1 MDDWVGSMTRW
12 RASDKLLPF
21 TWQGMGRPAQG
32 RNGCC
37 NETKSNKS
45 NQRYLLSLH
54 EKINVNGSDISNKL
68 LNKKILAIKSDR
80 ILYII

>member
-1 MDDWVGSMTRW
+1 MTRW
-12 RASDKLLPF
+12 HAGDKLLPF
-21 TWQGMGRPAQG
+21 TWQGMGRPGQG
-32 RNGCC
+32 MGCR

-45 NQRYLLSLH
+45 IQQYLLSLH
-54 EKINVNGSDISNKL
+54 EKVNVNGSEISNKL